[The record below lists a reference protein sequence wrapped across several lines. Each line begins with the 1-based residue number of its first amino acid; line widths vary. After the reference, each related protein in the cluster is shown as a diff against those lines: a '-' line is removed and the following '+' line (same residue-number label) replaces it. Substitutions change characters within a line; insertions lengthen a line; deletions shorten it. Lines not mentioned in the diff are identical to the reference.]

1 MKGHSGSVRTLAWDG
16 TRWFQFPICKF
27 FNCLTKTTW
36 LYCRNWLYS
45 GSFDCSVF
53 VWDIGG
59 RRGTVYELHGHRSK
73 VERWWWFF
81 DAFVHEDNVDL
92 PLNGKHPLFTVHSI
106 CFRSRKPNQVTA
118 LAYSGQH
125 SRLLSTGEDSRLVC
139 WNMEMPRLIWKQ
151 MCFRLFITKYA
162 LFSMSRWLTIQ
173 NPD

>member
-1 MKGHSGSVRTLAWDG
+1 MIPIPNLQVIQLLSTVT
-16 TRWFQFPICKF
+16 TRS
-27 FNCLTKTTW
+27 
-36 LYCRNWLYS
+36 YSRNWLYS

-73 VERWWWFF
+73 VKR
-81 DAFVHEDNVDL
+81 VLILSGNYL
-92 PLNGKHPLFTVHSI
+92 MLLFMKTMLIFPSTANIHSI
-106 CFRSRKPNQVTA
+106 CFRSRKPTQVTA

-151 MCFRLFITKYA
+151 MCLRLSIK
-162 LFSMSRWLTIQ
+162 
-173 NPD
+173 NPFVLSHCD

>member
-1 MKGHSGSVRTLAWDG
+1 MSSIHLKIKNQIEGSQW
-16 TRWFQFPICKF
+16 QCE
-27 FNCLTKTTW
+27 NSCLGWHQVIQIPDLQVIQLLSTDTIR

-73 VERWWWFF
+73 VERVLIIG
-81 DAFVHEDNVDL
+81 DDYL
-92 PLNGKHPLFTVHSI
+92 MLLFMKTMANIHCTVHST
-106 CFRSRKPNQVTA
+106 CLRSRKPNQVTA

-139 WNMEMPRLIWKQ
+139 WNMEMPRLIWRQ
-151 MCFRLFITKYA
+151 MCFRLSTKYA
-162 LFSMSRWLTIQ
+162 LFSFSR
-173 NPD
+173 